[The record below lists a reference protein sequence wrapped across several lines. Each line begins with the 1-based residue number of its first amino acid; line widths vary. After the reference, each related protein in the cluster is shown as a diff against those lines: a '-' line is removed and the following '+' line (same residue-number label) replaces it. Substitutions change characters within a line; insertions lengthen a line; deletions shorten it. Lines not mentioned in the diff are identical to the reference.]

1 MAVGAPYEEGGA
13 VYIYAGSKEG
23 LSVKPVQVLYMKI
36 ASKLKLSITLLP
48 ECNYLCV
55 WLAVSMPDF
64 VFPLVLLSKYKITN
78 WLLLAT
84 FSSFIISNWLLVSL
98 RISVTFACRSSKLQI
113 FQVMTS

>member
-23 LSVKPVQVLYMKI
+23 LSVKPVQVLYIKI

-48 ECNYLCV
+48 LCV

-98 RISVTFACRSSKLQI
+98 RISITFACRSSKLQI